1 MPTDYFE
8 AFFMFTVSDFKFN
21 GDGSSVTF
29 NSAAIMEVRRDSLWS
44 WLVCAASVLSM
55 VIICGGSYNFGL
67 LLPPLMDHFNSTR
80 QATGSIF
87 LFKKGLRCDIE
98 QAMEIRHFHDGKF
111 LCKQ

>member
-1 MPTDYFE
+1 MINIMQTDYFE

-21 GDGSSVTF
+21 K
-29 NSAAIMEVRRDSLWS
+29 ARIMEVRRDSFWS

-55 VIICGGSYNFGL
+55 LIICGGSYNFGL

-87 LFKKGLRCDIE
+87 LFKKGLL
-98 QAMEIRHFHDGKF
+98 EIRHLHNGKF